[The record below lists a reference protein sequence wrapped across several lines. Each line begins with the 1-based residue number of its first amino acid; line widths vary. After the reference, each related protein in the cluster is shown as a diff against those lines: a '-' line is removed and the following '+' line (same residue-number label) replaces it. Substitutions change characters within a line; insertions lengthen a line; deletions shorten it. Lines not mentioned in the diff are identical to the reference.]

1 MSFFKNAKIQVRI
14 ISALLLPVVGFIYF
28 SLTSVIDSRSTATE
42 MDKIVELA
50 SLAPP
55 ISAVVH
61 ELQKERGT
69 SAVYIGSKGAK
80 FSKELPIQ
88 HKNTDDFL
96 KKMNDALSS
105 FVPSTNK
112 LKAKISTAQK
122 ALGELNKKR
131 NGISSF
137 ALTVPQMAG
146 YYTPTIAKMLAII
159 EEMAV
164 ISSDADITKRI
175 AAYTSFLQAKERAGI
190 ERAMG
195 GAGFGAGKF
204 ATGVYNNFVGLI
216 ALQKVLTKS
225 FFDYGTTEQ
234 KAFYEKT
241 MVGPDVDEVAR
252 MRKIAIASPKT
263 GSTEGIEGPYWFGT
277 ITKKINLLKKVE
289 DKISGDLVATAKSAG
304 GAAEAT
310 FFSLLV
316 VVVVLL
322 VVTVIMIVV
331 IVRGIVGPVNSM
343 TRVMTKLSEG
353 EKEIEVSGTDRGDE
367 IGTMAQAVQV
377 FKDNLLEMDRMK
389 EEQEMLEKQQ
399 EENRRKELLKLA
411 DDLEER
417 VGSVVKDVSAVA
429 ADIVV
434 ATKNIGK
441 GIDVSTSKSLG
452 VAEAS
457 ERTSSNVSTAASATE
472 ELTSSVNEISGQ
484 ISKSANIARNAV
496 DEAGQTTEKIREL
509 AEAVNKIGEVVA
521 LITDIADQTNLLALN
536 ATIEAA
542 RAGDAG
548 KGFAV
553 VASEVKN
560 LANQTA
566 KATEDISGR
575 IGSIQSATSEA
586 VSAISGISG
595 TIEEINEIVASVAAA
610 IEEQGAATSEIARN
624 ISSVNEDAKQVSENV
639 VEVSRSS
646 ASSYGTAINMMWRS
660 EDLAGPVE
668 SLTKEVE
675 SFLATIRNS

>member
-1 MSFFKNAKIQVRI
+1 MF
-14 ISALLLPVVGFIYF
+14 
-28 SLTSVIDSRSTATE
+28 T
-42 MDKIVELA
+42 
-50 SLAPP
+50 
-55 ISAVVH
+55 
-61 ELQKERGT
+61 
-69 SAVYIGSKGAK
+69 
-80 FSKELPIQ
+80 
-88 HKNTDDFL
+88 
-96 KKMNDALSS
+96 ALSVS
-105 FVPSTNK
+105 
-112 LKAKISTAQK
+112 
-122 ALGELNKKR
+122 
-131 NGISSF
+131 
-137 ALTVPQMAG
+137 
-146 YYTPTIAKMLAII
+146 
-159 EEMAV
+159 
-164 ISSDADITKRI
+164 
-175 AAYTSFLQAKERAGI
+175 
-190 ERAMG
+190 
-195 GAGFGAGKF
+195 
-204 ATGVYNNFVGLI
+204 
-216 ALQKVLTKS
+216 
-225 FFDYGTTEQ
+225 
-234 KAFYEKT
+234 
-241 MVGPDVDEVAR
+241 
-252 MRKIAIASPKT
+252 
-263 GSTEGIEGPYWFGT
+263 
-277 ITKKINLLKKVE
+277 
-289 DKISGDLVATAKSAG
+289 
-304 GAAEAT
+304 
-310 FFSLLV
+310 
-316 VVVVLL
+316 
-322 VVTVIMIVV
+322 
-331 IVRGIVGPVNSM
+331 
-343 TRVMTKLSEG
+343 